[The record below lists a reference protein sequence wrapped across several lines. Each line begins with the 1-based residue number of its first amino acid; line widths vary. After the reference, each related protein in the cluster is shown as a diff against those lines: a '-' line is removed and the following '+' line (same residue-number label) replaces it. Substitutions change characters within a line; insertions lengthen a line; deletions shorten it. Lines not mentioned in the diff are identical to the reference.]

1 MTELSNK
8 EISSTLDT
16 LKMASAV
23 AILLSSVFSFYY
35 FAELSV
41 LIRVLAVIFSVIL
54 SLIIFFSTQRGIIF
68 WDFIQGSRVEM
79 RKVVWPT
86 KQETIQTTLTV
97 FMFVLVLGIFFWLL
111 DFLLLYITTSIT
123 SYGLY
128 RYGTSMVCIT
138 SLF

>member
-41 LIRVLAVIFSVIL
+41 LIRVLVVIFSVIL

-68 WDFIQGSRVEM
+68 WDFLQGSRVEM

-97 FMFVLVLGIFFWLL
+97 FVFVLVLGIFFWLL

-123 SYGLY
+123 S
-128 RYGTSMVCIT
+128 
-138 SLF
+138 

>member
-23 AILLSSVFSFYY
+23 AILLFSVFSFYY

-68 WDFIQGSRVEM
+68 WDFLQGSRVEM

-97 FMFVLVLGIFFWLL
+97 FVFVLVLGIFFWLL

-123 SYGLY
+123 S
-128 RYGTSMVCIT
+128 
-138 SLF
+138 

>member
-1 MTELSNK
+1 MTEVSNK

-16 LKMASAV
+16 FKMASAV
-23 AILLSSVFSFYY
+23 AILLSSVFGFYY

-54 SLIIFFSTQRGIIF
+54 SLLIFFSTKRGVIF
-68 WDFIQGSRVEM
+68 WDFLQGSRVEM

-97 FMFVLVLGIFFWLL
+97 FVFVLVLGIFFWLL

-123 SYGLY
+123 S
-128 RYGTSMVCIT
+128 
-138 SLF
+138 

>member
-54 SLIIFFSTQRGIIF
+54 SLMIFFSTQRGIIF
-68 WDFIQGSRVEM
+68 WDFLQGSRVEM

-123 SYGLY
+123 S
-128 RYGTSMVCIT
+128 
-138 SLF
+138 

>member
-16 LKMASAV
+16 LKMASAI

-41 LIRVLAVIFSVIL
+41 LIRVLVVIFSVIL
-54 SLIIFFSTQRGIIF
+54 SLVIFFSTQRGIIF

-123 SYGLY
+123 S
-128 RYGTSMVCIT
+128 
-138 SLF
+138 

>member
-41 LIRVLAVIFSVIL
+41 LIRVLVVIFSVIL
-54 SLIIFFSTQRGIIF
+54 SLMIFFSTQRGIIF
-68 WDFIQGSRVEM
+68 WDFLQGSRVEM

-123 SYGLY
+123 S
-128 RYGTSMVCIT
+128 
-138 SLF
+138 

>member
-1 MTELSNK
+1 VTELSNK

-41 LIRVLAVIFSVIL
+41 LIRVLVVIFSVIL
-54 SLIIFFSTQRGIIF
+54 SLMIFFSTQRGIIF

-123 SYGLY
+123 S
-128 RYGTSMVCIT
+128 
-138 SLF
+138 

>member
-1 MTELSNK
+1 MIEASNK

-41 LIRVLAVIFSVIL
+41 LIRVLVVIFSVIL
-54 SLIIFFSTQRGIIF
+54 SLMIFFSTQRGIIF
-68 WDFIQGSRVEM
+68 WDFLQGSRVEM

-123 SYGLY
+123 S
-128 RYGTSMVCIT
+128 
-138 SLF
+138 

>member
-1 MTELSNK
+1 VIEASNK

-54 SLIIFFSTQRGIIF
+54 SLLIFFSTQRGIIF
-68 WDFIQGSRVEM
+68 WDFLQGSRVEM

-97 FMFVLVLGIFFWLL
+97 FVFVLVLGIFFWLL

-123 SYGLY
+123 S
-128 RYGTSMVCIT
+128 
-138 SLF
+138 

>member
-68 WDFIQGSRVEM
+68 WDFLQGSRVEM

-123 SYGLY
+123 S
-128 RYGTSMVCIT
+128 
-138 SLF
+138 

>member
-1 MTELSNK
+1 MIEASNK

-41 LIRVLAVIFSVIL
+41 LIRVLVVIFSVIL
-54 SLIIFFSTQRGIIF
+54 SLMIFFSTQRGIIF

-123 SYGLY
+123 S
-128 RYGTSMVCIT
+128 
-138 SLF
+138 

>member
-41 LIRVLAVIFSVIL
+41 LIRVLAVIFSVIF

-68 WDFIQGSRVEM
+68 WDFLQGSRVEM

-97 FMFVLVLGIFFWLL
+97 FVFVLVLGIFFWLL

-123 SYGLY
+123 S
-128 RYGTSMVCIT
+128 
-138 SLF
+138 

>member
-54 SLIIFFSTQRGIIF
+54 SLIIFFSTQIGIIF
-68 WDFIQGSRVEM
+68 WDFLQGSRVEM

-97 FMFVLVLGIFFWLL
+97 FVFVLVLGIFFWLL

-123 SYGLY
+123 S
-128 RYGTSMVCIT
+128 
-138 SLF
+138 

>member
-1 MTELSNK
+1 MTDVSNK

-54 SLIIFFSTQRGIIF
+54 SLLIFFSTQRGIIF
-68 WDFIQGSRVEM
+68 WDFLQGSRVEM

-97 FMFVLVLGIFFWLL
+97 FVFVLVLGIFFWLL

-123 SYGLY
+123 S
-128 RYGTSMVCIT
+128 
-138 SLF
+138 

>member
-1 MTELSNK
+1 MRRSVIEASNK

-54 SLIIFFSTQRGIIF
+54 SLLIFFSTQRGIIF
-68 WDFIQGSRVEM
+68 WDFLQGSRVEM
-79 RKVVWPT
+79 NKVIWPT

-97 FMFVLVLGIFFWLL
+97 FVFVLVLGIFFWLL

-123 SYGLY
+123 S
-128 RYGTSMVCIT
+128 
-138 SLF
+138 

>member
-1 MTELSNK
+1 MTEVSNK

-16 LKMASAV
+16 FKMASAV
-23 AILLSSVFSFYY
+23 AILLSSVFGFYY

-54 SLIIFFSTQRGIIF
+54 SLLIFFSTQRGIIF
-68 WDFIQGSRVEM
+68 WDFLQGSRVEM

-97 FMFVLVLGIFFWLL
+97 FVFVLVLGIFFWLL

-123 SYGLY
+123 S
-128 RYGTSMVCIT
+128 
-138 SLF
+138 

>member
-23 AILLSSVFSFYY
+23 VILLSSVFSFYY

-68 WDFIQGSRVEM
+68 WDFLQGSRVEM

-97 FMFVLVLGIFFWLL
+97 FVFVLVLGIFFWLL

-123 SYGLY
+123 S
-128 RYGTSMVCIT
+128 
-138 SLF
+138 

>member
-1 MTELSNK
+1 
-8 EISSTLDT
+8 
-16 LKMASAV
+16 MASAV

-41 LIRVLAVIFSVIL
+41 LIRVLVVIFSVIL
-54 SLIIFFSTQRGIIF
+54 SLMIFFSTQRGIIF

-123 SYGLY
+123 S
-128 RYGTSMVCIT
+128 
-138 SLF
+138 

>member
-54 SLIIFFSTQRGIIF
+54 SLMIFFSTQRGIIF

-123 SYGLY
+123 S
-128 RYGTSMVCIT
+128 
-138 SLF
+138 

>member
-1 MTELSNK
+1 MIEASNK

-54 SLIIFFSTQRGIIF
+54 SLLVFFSTQRGIIF
-68 WDFIQGSRVEM
+68 WDFLQGSRVEM

-97 FMFVLVLGIFFWLL
+97 FVFVLVLGIFFWLL

-123 SYGLY
+123 S
-128 RYGTSMVCIT
+128 
-138 SLF
+138 

>member
-41 LIRVLAVIFSVIL
+41 LIRVLVVIFSVIL
-54 SLIIFFSTQRGIIF
+54 SLVIFFSTQRGIIF

-123 SYGLY
+123 S
-128 RYGTSMVCIT
+128 
-138 SLF
+138 

>member
-35 FAELSV
+35 FTELSV

-123 SYGLY
+123 S
-128 RYGTSMVCIT
+128 
-138 SLF
+138 